1 MGTITRA
8 IPLITI
14 IFTILTPMYACQFQQ
29 VPGTEV
35 KVAKVDTEYIYEGNI
50 DTAVRSWRE
59 SQRSRLS
66 NFIGFTPNEI
76 LQVRELAVISEIRK
90 EIKRLPGVE
99 ISSEEKTKLAD
110 RQVQELA
117 WDIYGQLVENPGT
130 FADLAMRWS
139 EAPSA
144 RNGGQLLPFPRT
156 NNPEAYQSLA
166 FTMAVGDIGEPLK
179 SWDGWRII
187 QLDAI
192 NEDELNGTSYAIS
205 LILLTPDLNKAED
218 TLIDKIAEDHTIE
231 ILDPKYNA
239 RRSYIQGDYQFAL
252 EQANSAVERDKTDN
266 LAYYLQARCLWQLDR
281 KDEAIDAMSSAA
293 ANGKVADGLIPYY
306 HFFTGQYYEE
316 LNRPQD
322 ALAAYQSSYGAWQQD
337 YTISLSLLEAFKRL
351 GDTVNSAK
359 MQAEIDSMRKQ
370 DRTTLFYSP
379 PDFTKAMIV
388 TGSGTFENI
397 SAIYEPGYRANDE

>member
-1 MGTITRA
+1 MSITTRA
-8 IPLITI
+8 IPLIAI
-14 IFTILTPMYACQFQQ
+14 ILTVLTPMYACQIQQ
-29 VPGTEV
+29 VPGTVV

-50 DTAVRSWRE
+50 DIAVRSWRE

-76 LQVRELAVISEIRK
+76 LQVRELAIISEIRK

-99 ISSEEKTKLAD
+99 ISSQEKTKLAD
-110 RQVQELA
+110 RQVEELA
-117 WDIYGQLVENPGT
+117 WDIYRQLVENPGS

-144 RNGGQLLPFPRT
+144 RNGGQLLPFTGT
-156 NNPEAYQSLA
+156 NNPETYQSLA
-166 FTMAVGDIGEPLK
+166 YTMGVGEISEPFK

-187 QLDAI
+187 RLDAI
-192 NEDELNGTSYAIS
+192 NEDELNGTSYTIS
-205 LILLTPDLNKAED
+205 MILLTPNQNKAED
-218 TLIDKIAEDHTIE
+218 TLIDKIAEEHTIE

-239 RRSYIQGDYQFAL
+239 RRSYIQGDYQYAL
-252 EQANSAVERDKTDN
+252 EQANSAVVRDKTDD

-281 KDEAIDAMSSAA
+281 KDEAIDAMTSAA

-306 HFFTGQYYEE
+306 HFFSGQYYEE
-316 LNRPQD
+316 LKRPQD
-322 ALAAYQSSYGAWQQD
+322 ALTAYQSSYVAWQQD
-337 YTISLSLLEAFKRL
+337 YTISLSLLDAFTRL
-351 GDTVNSAK
+351 GDTVNLAK

-388 TGSGTFENI
+388 TGSGTFEDI
-397 SAIYEPGYRANDE
+397 SAVYEPGYRAKDE